1 MAGTMINEAT
11 LRETLKG
18 TENIPIVDTDLP
30 KGRVTAEKLKE
41 YVQPDK
47 LKTAKTI
54 DGKQFD
60 GSKNISHLAVCSTN
74 GGTATKAVTMSDFTI
89 DTGSRLEI
97 LFEESNTAY
106 NVSLSVNGSQ
116 AHPICYQGVQIG
128 KGVLKAGCVYLL
140 EYYQRKW
147 HIVGEIVNVDAELSD
162 SSTNPVQNNVIA
174 EKVKGLADK
183 VTVVDHGTNDTT
195 FTLTPNVYHKW
206 GEVATL
212 TLTLGTP
219 TDGVV
224 NEYMAQFVSGTTATV
239 LTLPETVKWMG
250 DNTIEAG
257 KTYQLSIID
266 NLAVLGG
273 A

>member
-1 MAGTMINEAT
+1 MAGTKINEAT

-41 YVQPDK
+41 FVQPDLSGYAK
-47 LKTAKTI
+47 KTELP
-54 DGKQFD
+54 D
-60 GSKNISHLAVCSTN
+60 ISN
-74 GGTATKAVTMSDFTI
+74 K
-89 DTGSRLEI
+89 
-97 LFEESNTAY
+97 
-106 NVSLSVNGSQ
+106 
-116 AHPICYQGVQIG
+116 
-128 KGVLKAGCVYLL
+128 
-140 EYYQRKW
+140 
-147 HIVGEIVNVDAELSD
+147 
-162 SSTNPVQNNVIA
+162 
-174 EKVKGLADK
+174 ADK
-183 VTVVDHGTNDTT
+183 VTVVDHGTADTT
-195 FTLTPNVYHKW
+195 FTLTPNVLHKW